1 MVSFISKIPKRRH
14 NTTMKIIL
22 VHTPFKWSKPLTIV
36 SHLIRK
42 VTRTFYNHASFLLE
56 ENGEQLI
63 LESDMEGVIS
73 KPLVDWVRNQT
84 VSVYEIPEE
93 MVSIVKEKAIDSV
106 GKVKYSFADLLWFMP
121 IYIITNKWYGRT
133 VDEAKN
139 KPTCY
144 EYLAKCLGLDNWYR
158 MTPNEFKYEIEKR
171 GFKQIS
177 YNIKSKDLIS

>member
-1 MVSFISKIPKRRH
+1 
-14 NTTMKIIL
+14 MKIIL

-42 VTRTFYNHASFLLE
+42 VTHTFYNHASFLLE

-84 VSVYEIPEE
+84 VSVYEIPEDIE
-93 MVSIVKEKAIDSV
+93 PIVKEKAIECV
-106 GKVKYSFADLLWFMP
+106 GNFEYSFVDLFWFMP
-121 IYIITNKWYGRT
+121 IYIITGKWYGRT

-144 EYLAKCLGLDNWYR
+144 EYLAKCLELDNWYR
-158 MTPNEFKYEIEKR
+158 MTPNEFKNEIEKK

-177 YNIKSKDLIS
+177 YNIKSKELIK